1 MRGSGLSRGEGA
13 LGGGQQ
19 GQPFPPVP
27 PCPGGRE
34 CGWGEGGEVMTGRAG
49 EVSTA
54 GRWTEQQ
61 RLKNTRRVE
70 NGVTEVNFFKNFQ
83 NFFQNISF

>member
-27 PCPGGRE
+27 PCPGGGER
-34 CGWGEGGEVMTGRAG
+34 GWGEGGEVMTGRAG
-49 EVSTA
+49 EVRQSWKVDRAAKTQKHQKS
-54 GRWTEQQ
+54 GKW
-61 RLKNTRRVE
+61 
-70 NGVTEVNFFKNFQ
+70 
-83 NFFQNISF
+83 SH